1 MEERT
6 NEQDA
11 LAYQAG
17 DKEAISRLW
26 ERNRG
31 VIYRTSYSCFAVLGR
46 DKCAACGVELDDLVQ
61 EAFFCPL

>member
-31 VIYRTSYSCFAVLGR
+31 VIYRTSRRLWRGT
-46 DKCAACGVELDDLVQ
+46 G
-61 EAFFCPL
+61 